1 MAIAPIT
8 VGDVDSISKINQA
21 IEKANLV
28 DGKASQ
34 SALDTEVSARASG
47 DASLQAQV
55 NLRATATALSAE
67 TSARQAADG
76 NLQGQIAAEVDTR
89 AAEDAKRPLFAQA
102 QPPIRPGEA
111 IRFFTGSLDGEPTGM
126 QPLPDADSVSSTYG
140 RAAQI
145 DGAGIVAP
153 MAAWRLEPGHLYRL
167 RFVVRRV
174 VDTEDPSN
182 DAVRLGVRWLKSDKT
197 GAGSTALANIL
208 DLTVEDGRVEY
219 VFTLA
224 AADAPDVDAVPPV
237 SGIYFRPFVQA
248 FGSGMTHVE
257 VIQVVD
263 ATDAVVWSPDVEI
276 LRREIAALTAQ
287 VQTLSDRVHTLES

>member
-21 IEKANLV
+21 IDKANLV
-28 DGKASQ
+28 DEKASQ
-34 SALDTEVSARASG
+34 SDLDAEVSVRAAA
-47 DASLQAQV
+47 DAE
-55 NLRATATALSAE
+55 E
-67 TSARQAADG
+67 TSAREAADS
-76 NLQGQIAAEVDTR
+76 NLQEQIDSEVDTR
-89 AAEDAKRPLFAQA
+89 AADDLKRPLYAQA

-111 IRFFTGSLDGEPTGM
+111 IRFFTGSLDGEPAVL
-126 QPLPDADSVSSTYG
+126 QPLPDAASVSSTYG

-182 DAVRLGVRWLKSDKT
+182 DAVRLGVRWLDAAKA

-208 DLTVEDGRVEY
+208 DLTVEAGRVEY

-224 AADAPDVDAVPPV
+224 AAAAPDVDAVPPA

-248 FGSGMTHVE
+248 FGSGLTHVE

-287 VQTLSDRVHTLES
+287 IQTLSDRVETLEN